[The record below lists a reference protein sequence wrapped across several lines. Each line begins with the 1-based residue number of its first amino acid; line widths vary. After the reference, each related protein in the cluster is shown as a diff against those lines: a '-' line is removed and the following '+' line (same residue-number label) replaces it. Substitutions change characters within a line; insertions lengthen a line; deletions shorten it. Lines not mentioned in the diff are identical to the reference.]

1 MNEEHDDLWE
11 FLGKGRE
18 QKASSFFT
26 ANVMRKVREEI
37 ERPRGFAALALWL
50 RRKWFFPLSAAACAV
65 AVFASLPGGLPIS
78 PSGPS
83 VDDMAVAVAESSE
96 LNLIADLDTLVAA
109 DDNAIWLEADP
120 SSLF

>member
-18 QKASSFFT
+18 QKPSSFFT
-26 ANVMRKVREEI
+26 PNVMRKVREEI
-37 ERPRGFAALALWL
+37 ERPKGFAALAVWL
-50 RRKWFFPLSAAACAV
+50 RKKWFIPMTAAACAI
-65 AVFASLPGGLPIS
+65 AVIATLPGGLPSS

-96 LNLIADLDTLVAA
+96 LYLIADLDTLVAA